1 MVTRRAVRSVPKK
14 TSTSKSLV
22 SSVADEMLKGNKSI
36 PNPSKGS
43 TDKGYVPPTSLDEST
58 RQFRAARKADQ
69 AKGKT
74 VKPKLISSKKSG
86 GGGGPVGGSKGGLTK
101 RAHGV
106 G

>member
-1 MVTRRAVRSVPKK
+1 MVTRRAVRPAPKK
-14 TSTSKSLV
+14 TSTSTNIAA
-22 SSVADEMLKGNKSI
+22 SVADEMLKGNKSI
-36 PNPSKGS
+36 PNPTKGS
-43 TDKGYVPPTSLDEST
+43 TSKGYVPPTSLDEAN